1 MGVCVFLYVYVCV
14 GQWPL
19 IVYLYAG
26 GGGCYCGWRDGD
38 CSGRQ
43 HCGSHY
49 GVMMPHIR
57 VRLVMKETAMLLGRR
72 RLCRILQHVL
82 LRQRNER
89 RCLDGYAVGVVIT
102 AQHQSGWSIRV
113 VGGRLEKCCG
123 RCSSGRVLLLRC
135 GHCNCR
141 GGRQRCGRR
150 QSGRCGYGARGWGG
164 CWRRWIRGAAVVGD
178 VGLLLLRIHVAGV
191 CCSNDTCFSC
201 SCIAYVAVIIA
212 SVVGMVTK
220 LLLLWLLLLLLR
232 LNNDQVVFVASSDC
246 WWTCWRCCH
255 HGASRCRPLLLTG
268 IGDHG
273 GHYIG
278 RRQYNRYV
286 IVFTLFSPALAVG
299 MIPTDSNTL
308 INHLDL
314 IICVEACSWGKK
326 KDMGLVSENSSQSS
340 YQEKQWK
347 LLEK

>member
-1 MGVCVFLYVYVCV
+1 
-14 GQWPL
+14 
-19 IVYLYAG
+19 
-26 GGGCYCGWRDGD
+26 
-38 CSGRQ
+38 
-43 HCGSHY
+43 
-49 GVMMPHIR
+49 
-57 VRLVMKETAMLLGRR
+57 MLLGRR

-102 AQHQSGWSIRV
+102 AQHQSGWGIRV

-123 RCSSGRVLLLRC
+123 SCTSGRVLLLRC

-150 QSGRCGYGARGWGG
+150 QGGRCGNGARGWGG
-164 CWRRWIRGAAVVGD
+164 CWRWWVRRAAVVGD
-178 VGLLLLRIHVAGV
+178 VGLLLLLLLIHVAGV

-201 SCIAYVAVIIA
+201 CCIANVAVIIA

-220 LLLLWLLLLLLR
+220 LLLLLLWLLLLLLR
-232 LNNDQVVFVASSDC
+232 LDNDQVVLVASSDC
-246 WWTCWRCCH
+246 WWTCWRGCH
-255 HGASRCRPLLLTG
+255 HGASRCRRLLLTVG

-273 GHYIG
+273 GHYVG

-314 IICVEACSWGKK
+314 VICGGE
-326 KDMGLVSENSSQSS
+326 KDTGLVSGNSSRGS